1 MDTTTNYA
9 GIIKQVIQKYAQFTP
24 SHGEIRL
31 DTVFDEQQNRYAL
44 MQVGWERGRR
54 VRGNIIYVTL
64 HEQKVWVEYDGI
76 ETGIITDLIAEGIP
90 EEHIILAFLPER
102 QLAKNI

>member
-1 MDTTTNYA
+1 MDTTTHYA
-9 GIIKQVIQKYAQFTP
+9 GIIKRVIQKYAQFTP

-64 HEQKVWVEYDGI
+64 HDQKVWVEYDGI
-76 ETGIITDLIAEGIP
+76 ETGIVADLIAEGIP